1 MSGLDSDF
9 DVVVAGAGPA
19 GSLAARGL
27 AGRGAKV
34 LLADRASFPRWKV
47 CGACLGP
54 GASAALEAT
63 GLSELP
69 RRLRAVPL
77 AYLTLASGGRQARIA
92 LHGNR
97 ALSREALDA
106 SLVEAAVAAGA
117 QFRAGCRVSLEEPVG
132 GGGLEVA
139 LHGAQDGVVRVGAL
153 VDATGLAGGLCGP
166 KPDVSVRSRV
176 GLGAVFE
183 EAPSDLL
190 PGDLRMVVAPVG
202 YAGFVRD
209 ERDRLTVAAAVDAPA
224 LHGRSPADVVAD
236 ILRASCASD
245 GAPVVSAFDLSS
257 PLHGWRGTPL
267 LTRRMSVPARP
278 GIFRIGDAAGY
289 VEPFTGEGMGWAMG
303 AALAVVPFVEAWLSG
318 RADAGTAWVRASET
332 HAVATQRFC
341 RAVSWAL
348 RRPSLVDTSVRLLR
362 RRPSLATPFV
372 AAGSAPSH
380 GFS

>member
-1 MSGLDSDF
+1 VSDLDF

-27 AGRGAKV
+27 ARRGAKV
-34 LLADRASFPRWKV
+34 LLADRSSFPRWKV

-63 GLSELP
+63 GLSAIP
-69 RRLRAVPL
+69 RILEAVPL
-77 AYLTLASGGRQARIA
+77 AHLTLVSGGRQARVA
-92 LHGNR
+92 LRGNR
-97 ALSREALDA
+97 ALSRESLDA
-106 SLVEAAVAAGA
+106 ALVEAAVAAGVE
-117 QFRAGCRVSLEEPVG
+117 FRAGCRVSLAEPVG
-132 GGGLEVA
+132 GGGLEVV
-139 LHGAQDGVVRVGAL
+139 LRGAWDGSVRVGAL

-166 KPDVSVRSRV
+166 PPDVSVRSRV

-183 EAPSDLL
+183 GAPPDLRA
-190 PGDLRMVVAPVG
+190 GDLRMVVAPSG

-224 LHGRSPADVVAD
+224 LHGRSPADVVTD
-236 ILRASCASD
+236 ILRASSASG
-245 GAPVVSAFDLSS
+245 GAAAAGAFDLSS
-257 PLHGWRGTPL
+257 PLHGWKGTPL
-267 LTRRMSVPARP
+267 LTRRRSPPARP
-278 GIFRIGDAAGY
+278 GIFRVGDAAGY

-303 AALAVVPFVEAWLSG
+303 SGLAVVPFVESWLVG
-318 RADAGTAWVRASET
+318 RADAGRAWVRAYE
-332 HAVATQRFC
+332 AQAAAAQRFC

-362 RRPSLATPFV
+362 RRPSLAAPFV
-372 AAGSAPSH
+372 AAGSVPSH